1 MPEEVTGKMPE
12 EVTGKMPV
20 PHAEEKERASFYLFM
35 SQLCNAVKS
44 SINSLLTDCS
54 YNILKKLDL
63 KPNWF

>member
-1 MPEEVTGKMPE
+1 MFS
-12 EVTGKMPV
+12 
-20 PHAEEKERASFYLFM
+20 AEYVESQSWGSFLVGWALPTTACREGRRTASITV
-35 SQLCNAVKS
+35 VKS